1 MSKTHYLPS
10 MRVVVLMSWEILH
23 KQAGRVQAGSLGGTV
38 DMRRRPVAAGA
49 VNSHR

>member
-1 MSKTHYLPS
+1 MLAG
-10 MRVVVLMSWEILH
+10 WEMLH
-23 KQAGRVQAGSLGGTV
+23 KQAGRVQAGSLGRTA